1 MPFARAQEPPNKDKQ
16 LQDAEKKVEQLQEA
30 ARKVAPW
37 DVEGDHGPT
46 TTVEFDTDEGTWMSC
61 DVSPDGQKIVFD
73 LLGDIYLMPS
83 SGGRAELL
91 SGGVS
96 WEAQPRFSPDG
107 KLIAFSSDRDG
118 GDNIWVM
125 DADGKNRRQVTK
137 ETTRLLNTP
146 AWTPDGQY
154 LLARKH
160 WTDTRSAGAGEI
172 WMYHVR
178 GGGKGVQLT
187 EKPNWTANIG
197 EPVVDPKG
205 RFVYFVAS
213 GAFDYNKNVYDNI
226 YWIDRYDLQKGRRS
240 TFVRAAGGS
249 IRPQVSPDGKLLSFI
264 RRVGLKTVLFVREI
278 ETGREWPLFD
288 GLTRDQQ
295 ETWAIHGTYP
305 GYSWTPDGKSI
316 VITSMG
322 KFVRVGVETK
332 QATPIPFTAHVSQ
345 KVSDAVRFKQKVAP
359 ERERAR
365 LLRWAERNGER
376 VVYSALGKIYVKE
389 GDAAPR
395 LLFGED
401 RGVEVPGVP
410 GRVPVCEGRWVA
422 WPAPPSTPP
431 DASAPSSSSQTRS
444 VRCYLQYAPNFSAD
458 GTKITFVTWSDEEK
472 GAVWVANADGSNPQK
487 ITTQGD
493 QYANPVFS
501 PDGTKV
507 AYLKGRGSVYHEESL
522 ASESSFEIHYWDG
535 QRHSYVMDLQSR
547 GPNARMPVLTFD
559 PQGER
564 VFFMEAGGGPGASPT
579 EPTKFITYLSSVKLN
594 GDDFK
599 RHVEA
604 NYVTEIIPSP
614 DHQWVAFKEQHKLY
628 VAPFAK
634 VGKTVKLSSTET
646 GVPVK
651 TVSNTSG
658 DWLAWS
664 PDSKAVQWTL
674 GENFYEQSLDNVY
687 KQLAAGEK
695 TPAPRKTV
703 IGFDFETPR
712 PRGLVALTN
721 ARIITMRGDEV
732 VERGT
737 VLVED
742 NRIKAVGAKVQV
754 PEGARRIDMAGKT
767 VMPGFVDVHAH
778 MSYDTLDIIPE
789 KQWPYWANL
798 AYGVTTTHDPSA
810 ATQTVFAQSE
820 MVKAGRMVGPRVF
833 STGFV
838 LYGAENPEKAVVNN
852 FEDARA
858 HLERLKSVGAFSV
871 KSYNQPRRDQRQLII
886 KAARETG
893 MMVVPEGGSSYFSNM
908 THVLDGHTGVEHAV
922 PIAPLYKDALTLFAK
937 SKSGYTPTLIVGYGG
952 IWGENY
958 WYQHTNVW
966 ENEKLLRFTPRKVID
981 PRARRRMMAGED
993 DFYHFELAKTARDV
1007 VRAGGKVQLGAH
1019 GQLQGL
1025 GVHWELWM
1033 LQQGGLTPL
1042 EAIRAATL
1050 HGAQYLGLDGDLGS
1064 IEPGKLA
1071 DLAVLDKNPLA
1082 DIRNSESVSHVMING
1097 VLYDARNMD
1106 EVYPRAR
1113 RRAPFFWERRGDGAV
1128 AGTEQ

>member
-1 MPFARAQEPPNKDKQ
+1 MLSLLLTSPPASAQEPPNKDKQ
-16 LQDAEKKVEQLQEA
+16 LQDAQKKVEQLQES
-30 ARKVAPW
+30 ARKVEPW
-37 DVEGDHGPT
+37 EVEGDHGPS

-61 DVSPDGQKIVFD
+61 DVSPDGQRIVFD
-73 LLGDIYLMPS
+73 LLGDIYSMPLA
-83 SGGRAELL
+83 GGRAELL

-96 WEAQPRFSPDG
+96 WEAQPRWSPDG
-107 KLIAFSSDRDG
+107 KLIAFTSDRDG

-172 WMYHVR
+172 WMYHVG

-240 TFVRAAGGS
+240 TFVRGAGGS

-295 ETWAIHGTYP
+295 ETWSIYGTYP
-305 GYSWTPDGKSI
+305 GYAWTPDGKSI
-316 VITSMG
+316 VITASG
-322 KFVRVGVETK
+322 KLVRVNV
-332 QATPIPFTAHVSQ
+332 ADRSVTPIPFNARVSQ
-345 KVSDAVRFKQKVAP
+345 KVSEAVRFRQKVAP

-365 LLRWAERNGER
+365 LLRWAERNRER
-376 VVYSALGKIYVKE
+376 IVYSALGKLYVKE
-389 GDAAPR
+389 GEAAPR
-395 LLFGED
+395 PLLD
-401 RGVEVPGVP
+401 
-410 GRVPVCEGRWVA
+410 
-422 WPAPPSTPP
+422 TK
-431 DASAPSSSSQTRS
+431 
-444 VRCYLQYAPNFSAD
+444 YLEYAPNFSAD
-458 GTKITFVTWSDEEK
+458 GTKITFVTWSDAEK
-472 GAVWVANADGSNPQK
+472 GAVWVSNSDGTGARK
-487 ITTQGD
+487 ITLSGD

-501 PDGTKV
+501 PDGTKI
-507 AYLKGRGSVYHEESL
+507 AYLKGRGSVYHEDDL

-535 QRHSYVMDLQSR
+535 QRHNYVMDLQSR
-547 GPNARMPVLTFD
+547 GPNARMPVLSFD

-579 EPTKFITYLSSVKLN
+579 EPTKFITYLSSVKLG

-599 RHVEA
+599 RHIEA

-614 DHQWVAFKEQHKLY
+614 DHQWVAFKELHKLY

-651 TVSNTSG
+651 TISNTSG

-664 PDSKAVQWTL
+664 ADGKSVQWTL
-674 GENFYEQSLDNVY
+674 GENFYEQSLENIFRA
-687 KQLAAGEK
+687 LAKDEN
-695 TPAPRKTV
+695 TPAPRRTV
-703 IGFDFETPR
+703 IGFDFETAS
-712 PRGLVALTN
+712 PRGVVVLEN
-721 ARIITMRGDEV
+721 ARIITMKGDEV
-732 VERGT
+732 IEKGNV
-737 VLVED
+737 VIKD
-742 NRIKAVGAKVQV
+742 NRILSVGRSAQA
-754 PEGARRIDMAGKT
+754 PAGARPVRIDMTGKT
-767 VMPGFVDVHAH
+767 IMPGIVDVHAH

-820 MVKAGRMVGPRVF
+820 MVKAGRMVGPRIF

-838 LYGAENPEKAVVNN
+838 LYGAENPEKAVINSYD
-852 FEDARA
+852 DARA
-858 HLERLKSVGAFSV
+858 NLERLKAVGAFSV
-871 KSYNQPRRDQRQLII
+871 KSYNQPRRDQRQRII
-886 KAARETG
+886 KAARDTG
-893 MMVVPEGGSSYFSNM
+893 MMVVPEGGSTYYFNM
-908 THVLDGHTGVEHAV
+908 THILDGHTGIEHAV
-922 PIAPLYKDALTLFAK
+922 PVAPLYKDALQLFAQ
-937 SKSGYTPTLIVGYGG
+937 SGTRYTPTLIVGYGG

-981 PRARRRMMAGED
+981 PRSRRRTMVGED
-993 DFYHFELAKTARDV
+993 DFYHFELAKTVRDV

-1025 GVHWELWM
+1025 GAQWELWM
-1033 LQQGGLTPL
+1033 LGQGGLTPL
-1042 EAIRAATL
+1042 ESLRAATL
-1050 HGAQYLGLDGDLGS
+1050 GGAEYLGLDSDLGS
-1064 IEPGKLA
+1064 LEPGKLA
-1071 DLAVLDKNPLA
+1071 DLVVLDRNPLENLRHTET
-1082 DIRNSESVSHVMING
+1082 ISRVMING
-1097 VLYDARNMD
+1097 ILYDTRNMD
-1106 EVYPRAR
+1106 EVYPRR
-1113 RRAPFFWERRGDGAV
+1113 TPRTPFFWERRGEGMM